1 MTMKGS
7 GLLLGTTLSLVL
19 GCAVVS
25 AETLTGTVTEAG
37 VGTPIQGATITVV
50 GLGSWTVTNAAGQ
63 YAFGDLPDGTYT
75 VTAAK
80 PGYITQS
87 RQVTLG
93 PVPDTEPPTVPTN
106 LTASTRSATSV
117 TLTWTAS
124 TDNVGVAGYHVRRD
138 AVIVATVTGTSYID
152 SGLTPGTTYQYRVRA
167 FDAAGNL
174 SAYTAPLSV
183 VTLTGGDTT
192 PPTAPTNLQL
202 VSKTSVTVTISWTAS
217 TDNVGVVGYQVLRG
231 GSPIGTVAGTGF
243 TDQNLTPGTQ
253 YVYTVRAYDA
263 AGNYSAESAPLTVVT
278 DAAPDQQP
286 GGPALAEGEVR
297 VTGGSSGYADLR
309 QGVVNIA
316 FRLTAAGTASVKIY
330 SLRGRLVWQGSRTL
344 AQAGQDSLD
353 WRGDSSEGESVPA
366 GVYIAVVRGPGVDA
380 RKKIVITR

>member
-1 MTMKGS
+1 MKWS
-7 GLLLGTTLSLVL
+7 GVVLRAVWSLVL
-19 GCAVVS
+19 GCMVAS

-50 GLGSWTVTNAAGQ
+50 GLGSWTVTNASGQ
-63 YAFGDLPDGTYT
+63 YAFGDLPDGAYT

-124 TDNVGVAGYHVRRD
+124 TDNVGVTGYHVRRD

-152 SGLTPGTTYQYRVRA
+152 TGLTPGTTYQYRVRA
-167 FDAAGNL
+167 FDAAGNA
-174 SAYTAPLSV
+174 SAYTSVLPV

-217 TDNVGVVGYQVLRG
+217 TDNVGVAGYQVLRG
-231 GSPIGTVAGTGF
+231 GSPVGTATVTGF
-243 TDQNLTPGTQ
+243 TDVNLAPGTQ

-263 AGNYSAESAPLTVVT
+263 AGNYSAASALLTVVT
-278 DAAPDQQP
+278 DVAPGQQP
-286 GGPALAEGEVR
+286 GPVLTEGEVR

-309 QGVVNIA
+309 QDVVNVA
-316 FRLTAAGTASVKIY
+316 FRLTAAGTVSVNIY
-330 SLRGRLVWQGSRTL
+330 CMRGRLVWKGSRTL
-344 AQAGQDSLD
+344 AQAGQGSLD
-353 WRGDSSEGESVPA
+353 WRGVNTDGENVPA
-366 GVYIAVVRGPGVDA
+366 GVYIAVVKGPGVDT